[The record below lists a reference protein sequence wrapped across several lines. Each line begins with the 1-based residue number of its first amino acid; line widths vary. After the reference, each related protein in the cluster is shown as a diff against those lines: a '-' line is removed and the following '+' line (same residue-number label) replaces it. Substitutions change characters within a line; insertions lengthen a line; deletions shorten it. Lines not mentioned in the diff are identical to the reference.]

1 VGKYGAEE
9 DCYGRGGEGGGFQR
23 FSVRRFLTKIIEGN
37 GKE

>member
-1 VGKYGAEE
+1 MGLRKIAM
-9 DCYGRGGEGGGFQR
+9 GGEEREGFQR